1 MTELRRPAGSHLFGD
16 LPDVNV
22 WLAMAVP
29 QHPHHE
35 AAADYWK
42 ELAGKRIWFCRITM
56 LGLVRLLAQP
66 KVMGNQALTLPE
78 ALAAY
83 HRFASLPEIG
93 FHAEP
98 ANCAAELE
106 RRLSAD
112 LPSRLLTDT
121 YLAAFAESAGLR
133 MVTFDKD
140 FERFRGLD
148 CLRLFAA
155 RH

>member
-1 MTELRRPAGSHLFGD
+1 MTELRRPAGSPLFGD

-22 WLAMAVP
+22 WLAMAVT
-29 QHPHHE
+29 QHPYHE
-35 AAADYWK
+35 AAASYWK
-42 ELAGKRIWFCRITM
+42 QLAGKRVWFCRVTM

-66 KVMGNQALTLPE
+66 KVMGDQALTLAE

-83 HRFASLPEIG
+83 HRFASLLEIG

-112 LPSRLLTDT
+112 LPARLLTDA
-121 YLAAFAESAGLR
+121 YLAAFAESAGLHT
-133 MVTFDKD
+133 VTFDKD
-140 FERFRGLD
+140 FERFPGLG
-148 CLRLFAA
+148 CLRLPTA

>member
-1 MTELRRPAGSHLFGD
+1 MTEPRRAPAEPLIGD

-22 WLAMAVP
+22 WLAMAVT
-29 QHPHHE
+29 QHPHHS
-35 AAADYWK
+35 AAATYWK
-42 ELAGKRIWFCRITM
+42 ELTGKRVWFCRVTM

-66 KVMGNQALTLPE
+66 KVMGNQALTLPD

-98 ANCAAELE
+98 ANCASELA

-112 LPSRLLTDT
+112 LPARLLTDA

-140 FERFRGLD
+140 FERFQGLD
-148 CLRLFAA
+148 CLRLS
-155 RH
+155 H